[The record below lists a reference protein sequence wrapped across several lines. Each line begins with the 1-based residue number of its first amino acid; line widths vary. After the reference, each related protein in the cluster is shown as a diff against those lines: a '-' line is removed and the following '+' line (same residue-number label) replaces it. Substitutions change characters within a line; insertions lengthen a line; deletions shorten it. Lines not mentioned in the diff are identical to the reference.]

1 MVGPCARD
9 SIPRLEERVTTPEVD
24 TENLPREIGRA
35 KIELAPGVTI
45 EVVNLDNG
53 MRVITE
59 ESMESFLN
67 WLEAGN
73 TIEGKTI

>member
-1 MVGPCARD
+1 M
-9 SIPRLEERVTTPEVD
+9 TTPEAD

-35 KIELAPGVTI
+35 TIDVAPGVTI

-53 MRVITE
+53 MRLITE
-59 ESMESFLN
+59 ESMEAFLN
-67 WLEAGN
+67 WLDAGN